1 MRGVIHNII
10 ILLLTI
16 FTYLLTSVDKTIF
29 LYLEIYNEDDD
40 NNENNNNNINNNI
53 VNTNNNIIIQ
63 NPVINQIRDKIKR
76 KEITLGNQTV
86 TTQIKLNK
94 SIFIKD
100 IQPEKET
107 IEFRPILLESLRTD
121 FIYIKLSNKGIYNM
135 LTFTNW
141 RYPNMVQWS
150 II

>member
-1 MRGVIHNII
+1 MKMIEG
-10 ILLLTI
+10 
-16 FTYLLTSVDKTIF
+16 
-29 LYLEIYNEDDD
+29 DDN

-94 SIFIKD
+94 SIFLKD

-107 IEFRPILLESLRTD
+107 IEFRPILLESLRTEVIKV
-121 FIYIKLSNKGIYNM
+121 FIIC
-135 LTFTNW
+135 
-141 RYPNMVQWS
+141 
-150 II
+150 

>member
-1 MRGVIHNII
+1 MKII
-10 ILLLTI
+10 
-16 FTYLLTSVDKTIF
+16 
-29 LYLEIYNEDDD
+29 EDNDN

-94 SIFIKD
+94 SIFIK
-100 IQPEKET
+100 IFNLKKKQ
-107 IEFRPILLESLRTD
+107 
-121 FIYIKLSNKGIYNM
+121 SNSDLY
-135 LTFTNW
+135 
-141 RYPNMVQWS
+141 Y
-150 II
+150 